1 MDVGDIKDA
10 INGERVIVFLGHSLT
25 VNYKSPNCE
34 KEFFQDIFENNK
46 QDIKAYHT
54 EDNFFIFKSTLANK
68 KIRRK
73 TKSFY
78 EQDFGSETLSKLAQ
92 IPFHSFLCLAP
103 DMSLV
108 NTFSNQKFNFSHL
121 HWKNAAGAENE
132 YSSQNPLIYHLFGCT
147 EDIEGTI
154 ISHYDLFNYFK
165 FIHAD
170 GNQLQKAVGNI
181 FDKKKYDYLLFLGC
195 DFDKWYFQLVL
206 NLLNIGFD
214 DNGNYEALSFNTEG
228 KRNHWKEVYEQYYRI
243 GFVEENEVDD
253 FVNKLHSQFS
263 SNELRQAQT
272 KPNIK
277 TYNKQNIYKLLFEGF
292 DDTNLRLMCQL
303 DNDFGIVYNNITA
316 GQDKNQCIEALISYA
331 ERHLLMEKL
340 VNLAEQQNPAM
351 YNQHK
356 PYYDEY

>member
-1 MDVGDIKDA
+1 MDFEDIKAA
-10 INGERVIVFLGHSLT
+10 ILEERVIVFLGHSLS
-25 VNYKSPNCE
+25 VNYKNPNCE
-34 KEFFQDIFENNK
+34 REFFQDIFENNQK
-46 QDIKAYHT
+46 DIKAYHK
-54 EDNFFIFKSTLANK
+54 EDNFLIFNSDFANK

-73 TKSFY
+73 TKPFY

-108 NTFSNQKFNFSHL
+108 NTFSEQKFSFSHL
-121 HWKNAAGAENE
+121 YWKNTTGIENE
-132 YSSQNPLIYHLFGCT
+132 YSAQNPLIYHLFGCT
-147 EDIEGTI
+147 VDTESII
-154 ISHYDLFNYFK
+154 ISHSDLFNYIK

-170 GNQLQKAVGNI
+170 GNQLQKAFGNT
-181 FDKKKYDYLLFLGC
+181 FDKDKYEYLLFLGC

-206 NLLNIGFD
+206 NLLNVGVD
-214 DNGNYEALSFNTEG
+214 YDSYESFAFNTEG
-228 KRNHWKEVYEQYYRI
+228 ERNHWKDVYEQYYQVK
-243 GFVEENEVDD
+243 FVEEDKIDD
-253 FVNKLHSQFS
+253 FTNTLHSQFDE
-263 SNELRQAQT
+263 NELRQAQT

-277 TYNKQNIYKLLFEGF
+277 TYHKQNIYKLLFEGF

-303 DNDFGIVYNNITA
+303 DSDFGIVYDNFAT
-316 GQDKNQCIEALISYA
+316 GQDKQQRIEALISHA

-340 VNLAEQQNPAM
+340 IHLAEQQNPAM

>member
-1 MDVGDIKDA
+1 MDFEDIKAA
-10 INGERVIVFLGHSLT
+10 ILEERVIVFLGHSLS
-25 VNYKSPNCE
+25 VNYKNPNYE
-34 KEFFQDIFENNK
+34 KEFFKDIFENNK
-46 QDIKAYHT
+46 QDIKAFHT
-54 EDNFFIFKSTLANK
+54 EDNFLIFNSKNAKS

-73 TKSFY
+73 AKPFY

-108 NTFSNQKFNFSHL
+108 NTFSTQKFSFSHL
-121 HWKNAAGAENE
+121 HWKNAAGIESE
-132 YSSQNPLIYHLFGCT
+132 YSATNPLIYHLFGCT
-147 EDIEGTI
+147 EDAESLI
-154 ISHYDLFNYFK
+154 ISHYDLFEYIK

-170 GNQLQKAVGNI
+170 GNQLQKVFGDI
-181 FDKKKYDYLLFLGC
+181 FDKYDYLLFLGC

-206 NLLNIGFD
+206 NLLNVGFD
-214 DNGNYEALSFNTEG
+214 YDSYEALALNPEG
-228 KRNHWKEVYEQYYRI
+228 ERNHWKDVYEQYYRVE
-243 GFVEENEVDD
+243 FVKENEIDS
-253 FVNKLHSQFS
+253 FVNKLYNQFS
-263 SNELRQAQT
+263 PNELRQAQT

-277 TYNKQNIYKLLFEGF
+277 KYHKQNIYKLLFEGF
-292 DDTNLRLMCQL
+292 DDMNLRLMCQL
-303 DNDFGIVYNNITA
+303 DSDFSIVYDNFAT
-316 GQDKNQCIEALISYA
+316 GQDKQQRIEALISYA